1 MTFKTKLLLT
11 GIGAYGVFLIATLPA
26 TLLFKFTHGQVQAG
40 AISGTIW
47 HGKATTLQA
56 GVLNLGDAEW
66 TLHVM
71 PVFIGR
77 IGADL
82 KLIQPKGFAQGRFDI
97 AFNGTVSASKLTASL
112 PIESLLGSGGLPGGW
127 TGTAQFKL
135 DELVLKNNW
144 PSVAKG
150 TVDVIDI
157 TGPANEPANLGSY
170 RITFPGP
177 NTSTTELVGN
187 LQDLDGAVV
196 GLSGKLTIKAD
207 RNYQLDSL
215 IAQRPNTPSSITQGM
230 QFLGEADAQGRRP
243 FSLSG
248 SM

>member
-1 MTFKTKLLLT
+1 MTFKTKLLIT
-11 GIGAYGVFLIATLPA
+11 GIAAYVVFLIATLPA
-26 TLLFKFTHGQVQAG
+26 TLLFKFTPSQVQAG

-66 TLHVM
+66 NLHLL

-77 IGADL
+77 VGADL
-82 KLIQPKGFAQGRFDI
+82 KLVQPKGFAQGRFNI
-97 AFNGTVSASKLTASL
+97 HFNGTVSASKLTASL

-127 TGTAQFKL
+127 TGTAQVKL

-144 PSVAKG
+144 PSMAKG
-150 TVDVIDI
+150 TVDVLDI
-157 TGPANEPANLGSY
+157 TGPTNAPANLGSY
-170 RITFPGP
+170 RITFPATET
-177 NTSTTELVGN
+177 TSTSLVGA

-196 GLSGKLTIKAD
+196 ALNGKLTLHAD
-207 RNYQLDSL
+207 RNYQLDTL
-215 IAQRPNTPSSITQGM
+215 VAPRANTPPSITQGM
-230 QFLGEADAQGRRP
+230 QFLGDADAQGRRP